1 MIILLATLKLYGFL
15 KIEISKENQFIDWR
29 TRPLSKDK
37 IDYAIND
44 VKYLIPLYKKIMTN

>member
-1 MIILLATLKLYGFL
+1 MPQDMIILLAMLELVWIFKNENF
-15 KIEISKENQFIDWR
+15 KENQFDWR

-44 VKYLIPLYKKIMTN
+44 VKYLIPLYKK